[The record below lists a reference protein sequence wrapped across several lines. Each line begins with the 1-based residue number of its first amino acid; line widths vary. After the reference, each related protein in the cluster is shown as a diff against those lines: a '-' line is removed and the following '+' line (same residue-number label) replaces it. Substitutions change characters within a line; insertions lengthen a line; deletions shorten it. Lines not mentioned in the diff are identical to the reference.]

1 MNVVVVDVKDLTAQL
16 KLTSM
21 TSGFTIDLGDGPSAT
36 AKQVH
41 SIISSNA
48 LG

>member
-1 MNVVVVDVKDLTAQL
+1 MVIDVKDLTAQL
-16 KLTSM
+16 NLTSV
-21 TSGFTIDLGDGPSAT
+21 TSGFTIDLGAGPSDT

-41 SIISSNA
+41 SIISCNA